1 MTWCNNVNV
10 KLQISQ
16 LNKLKSATKNE
27 TEATL
32 KLSSNMT
39 GNSYD
44 EANLSYM
51 FFTCEQVK
59 KNHFGFF
66 TRNCKS
72 ITNLFH
78 EFILAWVWYNISI
91 KWLDL
96 TV

>member
-10 KLQISQ
+10 KLPILQ

-44 EANLSYM
+44 EANLSYV

-59 KNHFGFF
+59 K
-66 TRNCKS
+66 T
-72 ITNLFH
+72 
-78 EFILAWVWYNISI
+78 ILDF
-91 KWLDL
+91 LRE
-96 TV
+96 TVRV